1 MKLAG
6 AFRGAFVLAFV
17 VASVIA
23 DAPPAFAQTQLPDG
37 AGKEATARVCG
48 TCHPTERAAS
58 VRLTR
63 EGWQDV
69 IAKMVKLGAKGSDED
84 LEAALGY
91 LSTNF
96 KGEAAK
102 PLNLNTATSID
113 LESIGGFLRKESA
126 AWIAHR
132 TKQGPC
138 KTLDDLKKVR
148 GVDFKKIEER
158 RDRLVC
164 F

>member
-1 MKLAG
+1 MTFREVVRLVGLVVTAG
-6 AFRGAFVLAFV
+6 VTMMV
-17 VASVIA
+17 
-23 DAPPAFAQTQLPDG
+23 PATAHAQTQLPD
-37 AGKEATARVCG
+37 APGKEQTVRVCG

-63 EGWQDV
+63 EGWQET
-69 IAKMVKLGAKGSDED
+69 ITKMVGLGAKGSED
-84 LEAALGY
+84 DLKAVLEY
-91 LSTNF
+91 LSTHF
-96 KGEAAK
+96 KGEAARS
-102 PLNLNTATSID
+102 LNLNTATSID

-132 TKQGPC
+132 TKVGPC
-138 KTLDDLKKVR
+138 KTLDDLKKVK
-148 GVDFKKIEER
+148 GVDFRKIEER

>member
-1 MKLAG
+1 
-6 AFRGAFVLAFV
+6 VLVGLFA
-17 VASVIA
+17 VAASRVGV
-23 DAPPAFAQTQLPDG
+23 AQAQLPDG
-37 AGKEATARVCG
+37 PGKEETMRVCG
-48 TCHPTERAAS
+48 TCHPADRAAS

-63 EGWQDV
+63 AGWQET
-69 IAKMVKLGAKGSDED
+69 IGKMVGLGAKASDQD
-84 LEAALGY
+84 LETVLTY

-96 KGEAAK
+96 KGEARK
-102 PLNLNTATSID
+102 PLNLNTATSVD

-126 AWIAHR
+126 AWIAAR
-132 TKQGPC
+132 KQQGNC
-138 KTLDDLKKVR
+138 KTLDDLKKVT